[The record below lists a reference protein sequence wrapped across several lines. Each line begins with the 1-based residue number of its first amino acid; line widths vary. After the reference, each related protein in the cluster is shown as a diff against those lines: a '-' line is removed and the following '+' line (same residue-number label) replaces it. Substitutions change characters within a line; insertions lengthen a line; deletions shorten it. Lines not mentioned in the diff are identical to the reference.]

1 MKLCSFPLR
10 LPKTQRLSVR
20 GGLLMTILFLTVLLT
35 AATTVELQLLWLGL
49 LMCVAIVLQWHD
61 EPRIRETLPRVVKQQ
76 LQLAAD
82 DGLQNVHQQMITEL
96 IRVGECSDPLFRG
109 LADEQLQRAVHN
121 LQTLG
126 RLTVEYDS
134 TEAWRVAYEQLLRS
148 PGLYQYRSVS
158 HVETQNYWQDGPA
171 RQSTLLN
178 MELQQSGMVIIE
190 RIVIVASHL
199 WPPNADVPEE
209 PLHSWIDEQ
218 ARAGIQIRL
227 VRERDL
233 ADERELVND
242 FGIYG
247 SRAVGMQRVDAAGR
261 TSQFRLSFN
270 FEDVCRAERCWEQ
283 LLLHTSRHRAGTG
296 LQRV

>member
-10 LPKTQRLSVR
+10 LPKPQRLSVR
-20 GGLLMTILFLTVLLT
+20 SGLLMTILFLTVLLT

-76 LQLAAD
+76 LQLATD

-199 WPPNADVPEE
+199 WPKDADVPEE

-247 SRAVGMQRVDAAGR
+247 SRAVGLQRVDAAGR

-270 FEDVCRAERCWEQ
+270 FEDVCRAERCWQQ